1 MIGHTLMILVG
12 GRDRCGVLAAALA
25 LAPAWADTAC
35 AQFTPEPTDPRAR
48 RAERE
53 RAVAR
58 LGGEEAARRFVEEH
72 GDNAVKAVAACSP
85 DVGRKLADWNA
96 DPEGL
101 NRLPRPGDLL
111 LAIADRRKGGD
122 DLAVWAIAHSRD
134 LRDVDAFEATL
145 REPLEL
151 ALSLKPLSQAAGEN
165 RARRLAA
172 ESRPAYWPPPPE
184 AERWLYALG
193 GVVGAVAVGW
203 LARRR
208 KAPPPAF
215 DAARGT
221 GPR

>member
-1 MIGHTLMILVG
+1 MIRRMLMLLAG
-12 GRDRCGVLAAALA
+12 AAHGPRALVLALVLA
-25 LAPAWADTAC
+25 LAWAAPAP
-35 AQFTPEPTDPRAR
+35 AQFGPEPTDPRAR

-101 NRLPRPGDLL
+101 NRLPRPGELL
-111 LAIADRRKGGD
+111 LAVADRRKGGD

-134 LRDVDAFEATL
+134 LRDVDAFEAVL

-172 ESRPAYWPPPPE
+172 ETRPTYWPPPAE
-184 AERWLYALG
+184 VERWLYGLG

-208 KAPPPAF
+208 KTPPPAF
-215 DAARGT
+215 DPARGP
-221 GPR
+221 GR